1 MSAWILTASLG
12 LATVAMVMVMIMRR
26 RIRLLDGTLNS
37 MGHGVC
43 TFDRQGKLLVT
54 NKLFSTM
61 YGFGANDVRPGT
73 TIQGILTLRQQLGS
87 LKGDPV
93 AYAKILMETAKRG
106 DMRRVENRLPDGRL
120 IIVFNHPNAR
130 GGWTSVHED
139 VTERR
144 HAAEQRAI
152 AEATVSQKKVMS
164 DAAET
169 FRVHVEGM
177 LKTVDHNAAEAK
189 STAQALFRKSGERVT
204 SAKDAL
210 DASTMASASVST
222 AAVATEE
229 LSKSISAISIQLT
242 QTAEVVQTAVSEVE
256 STTDKIGGLSL
267 AAQHIG
273 NVVKLIQEIAGQ
285 TNLLALNAT
294 IEAARAGD
302 AGRGFAVVAH
312 EVKALAEQTA
322 KATTEI
328 GENVSMIQSSTRNA
342 VNAVRE
348 IGGVVRNINEVTS
361 TIASAVAEQDAATRE
376 ISSNAQ
382 MAAQG
387 NETLVGNIGSLSEA
401 ISETS
406 KSATSVLSASTDL
419 TATAEILSR
428 EVDKFF
434 HNLREDAERP
444 AKAA

>member
-12 LATVAMVMVMIMRR
+12 VAAFAMVMVMIMRR
-26 RIRLLDGTLNS
+26 RIRLLDGTLNC

-54 NKLFSTM
+54 NTLFSTM
-61 YGFGANDVRPGT
+61 YGFGPNDVRPGI
-73 TIQGILTLRQQLGS
+73 TIQTILTLRQRLG
-87 LKGDPV
+87 LLTGDPTD
-93 AYAKILMETAKRG
+93 YARMLIETASRG
-106 DMRRVENRLPDGRL
+106 EMRRVENRLPDGRL
-120 IIVFNHPNAR
+120 IIVFNRPNPS

-139 VTERR
+139 VTQRR
-144 HAAEQRAI
+144 HAAEQRAV
-152 AEATVSQKKVMS
+152 AEATVGQKKLMG

-189 STAQALFRKSGERVT
+189 STAQALFRRSDERVT

-302 AGRGFAVVAH
+302 AGRGFAVVAS
-312 EVKALAEQTA
+312 EVKTLAVQTA
-322 KATTEI
+322 KATEEI
-328 GENVSMIQSSTRNA
+328 SAHIAA
-342 VNAVRE
+342 VQ
-348 IGGVVRNINEVTS
+348 TS
-361 TIASAVAEQDAATRE
+361 TEEAVQAIHRISDRMKQVNLYTSNVASAVHQQNAATSE
-376 ISSNAQ
+376 ISHGVSGAATGTHHTVTVLEH
-382 MAAQG
+382 MASHAKG
-387 NETLVGNIGSLSEA
+387 SSRSAEKVLAAAESVEAAATTLRS
-401 ISETS
+401 
-406 KSATSVLSASTDL
+406 
-419 TATAEILSR
+419 
-428 EVDKFF
+428 EVDTFLHKVS
-434 HNLREDAERP
+434 A
-444 AKAA
+444 

>member
-12 LATVAMVMVMIMRR
+12 LATVATVMVMIMRR
-26 RIRLLDGTLNS
+26 RIGLLDGTLNS

-73 TIQGILTLRQQLGS
+73 TIQGILTLRQRLGS

-189 STAQALFRKSGERVT
+189 STAQALFRKSGDRVT

-285 TNLLALNAT
+285 TNLLALTAT

-302 AGRGFAVVAH
+302 AGRGFAVVAS
-312 EVKALAEQTA
+312 EVKTLAVQTA
-322 KATTEI
+322 KATEEI
-328 GENVSMIQSSTRNA
+328 SAHIAA
-342 VNAVRE
+342 VQ
-348 IGGVVRNINEVTS
+348 TS
-361 TIASAVAEQDAATRE
+361 TEEAVQAIHRISDRMKQVNLYTSNVASAVHQQNAATSE
-376 ISSNAQ
+376 ISHGVSGAATGTHHTVTVLEH
-382 MAAQG
+382 MASHAKG
-387 NETLVGNIGSLSEA
+387 SSRSAEKVLAAAESVEAAATTLRS
-401 ISETS
+401 
-406 KSATSVLSASTDL
+406 
-419 TATAEILSR
+419 
-428 EVDKFF
+428 EVDTFLCKVS
-434 HNLREDAERP
+434 A
-444 AKAA
+444 